1 MFRVLIC
8 FKRWIMSAYLYA
20 YCIQLKWGCQELL
33 HWSYSRLCQTAI
45 FDCQIPQ
52 FSLRQPQANKLSWL
66 FAIFDCQIRQLILR
80 QSQTSNLSLLL
91 AIFDCQIRQFSFSSK
106 LFWLFAIFDCQI
118 RQFNLHQSLEAISL
132 GFMPHLNLRFGSSVG
147 SYLKQQSLLAFETW
161 ILRYGSSDCNNLHL
175 QPPAQLD
182 CFGGF
187 RCMWLITLLL
197 SSMERNFPP
206 FPSIWRNFSSHK
218 AFM

>member
-66 FAIFDCQIRQLILR
+66 FAIFDCQIRQFSLR
-80 QSQTSNLSLLL
+80 QLQANKLS
-91 AIFDCQIRQFSFSSK
+91 
-106 LFWLFAIFDCQI
+106 WLFAIFDLSDKAIQLFKQTLLAFCNFWLSDTAIQFTSISSSNLSWIYATFESQI
-118 RQFNLHQSLEAISL
+118 WQFSWHQPQTAISL
-132 GFMPHLNLRFGSSVG
+132 GLWNMDS
-147 SYLKQQSLLAFETW
+147 
-161 ILRYGSSDCNNLHL
+161 
-175 QPPAQLD
+175 
-182 CFGGF
+182 
-187 RCMWLITLLL
+187 
-197 SSMERNFPP
+197 
-206 FPSIWRNFSSHK
+206 
-218 AFM
+218 

>member
-66 FAIFDCQIRQLILR
+66 FAIFDCQIRQ
-80 QSQTSNLSLLL
+80 
-91 AIFDCQIRQFSFSSK
+91 
-106 LFWLFAIFDCQI
+106 
-118 RQFNLHQSLEAISL
+118 FNLHQSLAAISL

-175 QPPAQLD
+175 QPPA
-182 CFGGF
+182 
-187 RCMWLITLLL
+187 LLEWFWRISL
-197 SSMERNFPP
+197 YKERNFRP
-206 FPSIWRNFSSHK
+206 FPSIWRNFSSHRD
-218 AFM
+218 FM

>member
-66 FAIFDCQIRQLILR
+66 FAIFDCQIRQFSLR
-80 QSQTSNLSLLL
+80 QLQANKLS
-91 AIFDCQIRQFSFSSK
+91 
-106 LFWLFAIFDCQI
+106 WLFAIFDLSDSAINFAAIANKQSFFASCHFWLSDKAIQFFKQTLLAFCNFWLSDTAIQFTSISSSNLSWIYATFESQI
-118 RQFNLHQSLEAISL
+118 WQFSWQLPQTAISL
-132 GFMPHLNLRFGSSVG
+132 GLWNMDS
-147 SYLKQQSLLAFETW
+147 
-161 ILRYGSSDCNNLHL
+161 
-175 QPPAQLD
+175 
-182 CFGGF
+182 
-187 RCMWLITLLL
+187 
-197 SSMERNFPP
+197 
-206 FPSIWRNFSSHK
+206 
-218 AFM
+218 